1 LSNPIGEAGDARCDR
16 PDVSV
21 RRPLECGYI
30 RDMMIKKLAALAGV
44 AVIVSAPFAPAVAK
58 VRAGHQIF
66 QGLVEHVSPN
76 NLKVVNPKTKQEL
89 SFLLVPHFDKI
100 FKGDGQT
107 TAQESELKEGA
118 YVKVYYDQ
126 KALGARHADR
136 ILMLNNANTPINKM
150 KS

>member
-1 LSNPIGEAGDARCDR
+1 
-16 PDVSV
+16 
-21 RRPLECGYI
+21 
-30 RDMMIKKLAALAGV
+30 MMKQLYRFPSAALA
-44 AVIVSAPFAPAVAK
+44 AAFVILSLSIAPAVASVK
-58 VRAGHQIF
+58 AGTQIF

-76 NLKVVNPKTKQEL
+76 NIKVKDPKSNQTL
-89 SFLLVPHFDKI
+89 SFLMVPHFNKI

-107 TAQESELKEGA
+107 THQQAALKEGQ

-136 ILMLNNANTPINKM
+136 ILILNNANMAMQKL